1 MFVVYILFSQKL
13 SKFYTGMTS
22 NFDIR
27 LDFHLNDDQQRK
39 FTHNADDWVLFH
51 KIDCDSKDLALR
63 IEKHIKA
70 MKSKIYIENLI
81 KYREMT
87 SKLID
92 KYNKR

>member
-81 KYREMT
+81 KYHEMT
-87 SKLID
+87 SRLID
-92 KYNKR
+92 KYSNR

>member
-1 MFVVYILFSQKL
+1 
-13 SKFYTGMTS
+13 MTS

-92 KYNKR
+92 KYNNR